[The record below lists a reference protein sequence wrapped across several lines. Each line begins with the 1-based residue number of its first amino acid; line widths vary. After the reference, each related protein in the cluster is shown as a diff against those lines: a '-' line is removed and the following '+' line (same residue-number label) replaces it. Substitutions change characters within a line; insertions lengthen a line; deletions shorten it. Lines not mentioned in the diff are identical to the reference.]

1 MKRIKTIKSDY
12 PPIFQYLH
20 KGRTRYVLDCRKRGY
35 IGKQRFFFKSLND
48 SQLKRTEIQHQISSI
63 GFQGTSIVQQN
74 GMELVYL
81 NDLLQRKG
89 LSLTDGIHLL
99 KDHLNHTENRLKT
112 PPVSQLIDSWMNE
125 KLNNTLKSLS
135 TRTLQ
140 GVRQIGL
147 KMKRVFN
154 DCLISHISQKQIEDY
169 LRGMDCSNR
178 TRHNLKVQMS
188 EFFNWSVSKEFI
200 TKNPCQNIE
209 ITVERKLPSILSV
222 DEVTLLITTTLK
234 LDPELIPYLTVGI
247 FGGLRPSSEIPTVK
261 SSHFHFQ
268 QKQLYVNSPKV
279 KKERFVPLSDNLI
292 EWLTLYPIKNDSL
305 IVTNHRSRFNRIKKQ
320 SGVKWSPD
328 IMRHSFGSYFMGKN
342 QNIYSCSEGMGNSPS
357 VIKRFYQRPI
367 LSDDVER
374 FWSLS
379 PKTMGKE

>member
-1 MKRIKTIKSDY
+1 MRSHFIILGANSQRCRGGTWQRAPRTPPTENSFRARANHRSRMWGERSVPSESERSEDEGVSGHEQSESPAHAGRCPGPQGLNERGRKVSESSKRRPVRRARGPSESRVEWGKGLLSSGDGGLFTCPPRGRRFKLPEILS
-12 PPIFQYLH
+12 PPI
-20 KGRTRYVLDCRKRGY
+20 
-35 IGKQRFFFKSLND
+35 
-48 SQLKRTEIQHQISSI
+48 
-63 GFQGTSIVQQN
+63 GT
-74 GMELVYL
+74 
-81 NDLLQRKG
+81 
-89 LSLTDGIHLL
+89 
-99 KDHLNHTENRLKT
+99 KDTT
-112 PPVSQLIDSWMNE
+112 TLIDFLRHFSHQKTSYKIRYKVM
-125 KLNNTLKSLS
+125 
-135 TRTLQ
+135 TRMRLP
-140 GVRQIGL
+140 
-147 KMKRVFN
+147 
-154 DCLISHISQKQIEDY
+154 
-169 LRGMDCSNR
+169 
-178 TRHNLKVQMS
+178 
-188 EFFNWSVSKEFI
+188 VSKEFI

-222 DEVTLLITTTLK
+222 DEVTRLITTTLK
-234 LDPELIPYLTVGI
+234 HDPELIPYLTVGI

-328 IMRHSFGSYFMGKN
+328 LMRHSFGSYFMGKN

-374 FWSLS
+374 FWELS
-379 PKTMGKE
+379 PKTMEKD